1 MFVAI
6 IYFAVISAIYIT
18 LYKMNKKTPV
28 PNIDLPEV
36 DCTMCSNSGCEI
48 KLRQKETKWTHF

>member
-1 MFVAI
+1 MFIAI
-6 IYFAVISAIYIT
+6 IYFVIISTIYIT
-18 LYKMNKKTPV
+18 LYKMNKNTPV

-48 KLRQKETKWTHF
+48 KLRQKETK